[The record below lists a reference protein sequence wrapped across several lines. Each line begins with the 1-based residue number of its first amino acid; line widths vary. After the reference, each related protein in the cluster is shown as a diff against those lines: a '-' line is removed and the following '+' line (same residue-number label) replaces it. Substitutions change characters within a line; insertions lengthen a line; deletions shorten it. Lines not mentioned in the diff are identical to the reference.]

1 MARTA
6 RERHLYG
13 TYHVWQI
20 AATNEVIFRDD
31 TDRQAFSDAL
41 MNVVNQYPSEVL
53 AYCLIAD
60 DQYHLILRFFGCDIS
75 RFMSSLNIRYSRGLS
90 RSGLFRDRFQSELLD
105 SPQAVEA
112 VLQSLRERSR
122 QAKEWNSFCHLDQKS
137 GRMISLTLN
146 NKSVVDAASPALNIA
161 SQDTLKTWLTDM
173 LAEEGLSYAEMLR
186 DKPLRNTWVYRA
198 RRSSTVTL
206 KELGEVF
213 GVSESMVSKIIGQGA
228 PRV

>member
-13 TYHVWQI
+13 TYHVWQS
-20 AATNEVIFRDD
+20 AAENDVIFRDD
-31 TDRQAFSDAL
+31 ADRRAFGDAL

-60 DQYHLILRFFGCDIS
+60 DQYHLIVRFFGCDIS
-75 RFMSSLNIRYSRGLS
+75 RFMSSLNIRFSRGLN
-90 RSGLFRDRFQSELLD
+90 RSGLFRDRYQSELLD
-105 SPQAVEA
+105 SSDAVEG
-112 VLQSLRERSR
+112 VLQNLRERSR
-122 QAKEWNSFCHLDQKS
+122 QAKEWNSFCHLDQLA
-137 GRMISLTLN
+137 GRVASLTLN
-146 NKSVVDAASPALNIA
+146 HSTVEAMPPSRNIA

-173 LAEEGLSYAEMLR
+173 LAEEGVSYAEMLR
-186 DKPLRNTWVYRA
+186 NKPLRNAWVCRA

-213 GVSESMVSKIIGQGA
+213 GVSESMVSKIIGQGV
-228 PRV
+228 PRA